1 MRIGKL
7 FDPHRTRMD
16 MPARMTPAVWICR
29 GIMSILTVTR
39 IARYTRALVLR
50 SALRRLEKF
59 LGRENT
65 GRHTSKYS
73 LVLTLLRKHTNH
85 RVIGLT

>member
-39 IARYTRALVLR
+39 IARYSGGALG
-50 SALRRLEKF
+50 AAALEKF
-59 LGRENT
+59 WGE
-65 GRHTSKYS
+65 G
-73 LVLTLLRKHTNH
+73 NH
-85 RVIGLT
+85 GT